1 MGARYI
7 LALVLMIAVM
17 IGWSLFFGNRF
28 APQPE
33 EPATTETPAALSPS
47 ETHSDTATQGTVDET
62 DASLNPDLWTP
73 LEESPDDAKVNVQTD
88 NYRIVFN
95 EKTRNR

>member
-1 MGARYI
+1 MGVRYI

-33 EPATTETPAALSPS
+33 EPAPTETP
-47 ETHSDTATQGTVDET
+47 TGI
-62 DASLNPDLWTP
+62 
-73 LEESPDDAKVNVQTD
+73 ESKRNT
-88 NYRIVFN
+88 
-95 EKTRNR
+95 TRSCNARNTRGH